1 MSDIKSAR
9 MLLRA
14 AERDLLALRSMSAAA
29 PEEAFGFH
37 VQQAAE
43 KALKAWLALLG
54 EAYPLT
60 HNLTTLL
67 TLLSALGAAVARYET
82 LADYTPYAVE
92 FRYTGVDPEAEAVDR
107 NGAAALVQALLSDV
121 DRALEK
127 AAGQSR

>member
-1 MSDIKSAR
+1 MSDIKCAR

-67 TLLSALGAAVARYET
+67 TLLSALGAATTRYES

-92 FRYTGVDPEAEAVDR
+92 FRYTGVDPDAEAIDR
-107 NGAAALVQALLSDV
+107 SGAAALVQELVSDV
-121 DRALEK
+121 GRALEN
-127 AAGQSR
+127 AAGEGR

>member
-1 MSDIKSAR
+1 MSDIKCAR
-9 MLLRA
+9 MLLGA

-43 KALKAWLALLG
+43 KALKAWLAVLG

-67 TLLSALGAAVARYET
+67 TLLSAIGGAVTRYET

-92 FRYTGVDPEAEAVDR
+92 FRYTGVDPDAEAIDR
-107 NGAAALVQALLSDV
+107 SGAAALVQELLSDV
-121 DRALEK
+121 GRALEN
-127 AAGQSR
+127 AAGEGR

>member
-1 MSDIKSAR
+1 MSDIECAR

-43 KALKAWLALLG
+43 KALKAWLAAFG
-54 EAYPLT
+54 ETFPLT
-60 HNLTTLL
+60 HNLATLL

-92 FRYTGVDPEAEAVDR
+92 FRYAGVEPEAEAIDR
-107 NGAAALVQALLSDV
+107 SGAMALVHGLLSDV

-127 AAGQSR
+127 AAGESR

>member
-1 MSDIKSAR
+1 MSDIKCAR
-9 MLLRA
+9 MLLHA

-37 VQQAAE
+37 VQQATE
-43 KALKAWLALLG
+43 KALKAWLASLG

-67 TLLSALGAAVARYET
+67 TLLSALGVATARYET

-92 FRYTGVDPEAEAVDR
+92 FRYTGVDPEAEAIDR
-107 NGAAALVQALLSDV
+107 SGAAALVQGLLSDV
-121 DRALEK
+121 GRALEK
-127 AAGQSR
+127 AAGESR